1 VAWIEALVSAQG
13 LIGEEIIKDR
23 EQSVHS
29 EFSQYHSRTKQL
41 SEEYLSFPGS
51 LPRQREVRFL
61 QELPSIDK
69 IKRQPAYVLARI
81 EKFQLHIYI
90 YISMFLFSIFPC
102 IDVMLTD

>member
-1 VAWIEALVSAQG
+1 VAWIEALVSARG
-13 LIGEEIIKDR
+13 LGEEIIKDR

-69 IKRQPAYVLARI
+69 KAACVRFGSY
-81 EKFQLHIYI
+81 
-90 YISMFLFSIFPC
+90 
-102 IDVMLTD
+102 